1 MSPSPRNVN
10 NMDVGDII
18 LYVLAFLVPPFPVLI
33 RKGLKTQEFFISL
46 FLTFFFHL
54 PGLLYAL
61 YIVWVTL
68 PVTGEPRAHE
78 AYQDLENQ
86 RHYQP
91 LVLGGESQLHAD
103 TPEVQQP
110 VPRHALA
117 SAPKSPFSEPVADD
131 SAADDLPPAYDQSSA
146 QPSTDAKDAKVQR
159 P

>member
-33 RKGLKTQEFFISL
+33 RKGLKTQEFFIAL

-78 AYQDLENQ
+78 AYQDLESQ
-86 RHYQP
+86 RHHQP
-91 LVLGGESQLHAD
+91 LILSGDSQLRAD

-110 VPRHALA
+110 TPCHALA
-117 SAPKSPFSEPVADD
+117 SAPKSPFSEPAAGT
-131 SAADDLPPAYDQSSA
+131 SAPEDLPPAYDQSTA